1 MHFLVVAVFA
11 FLAGFFYAD
20 SKKHISLK
28 KTFSHNKKNVCEA
41 DKIRKEY
48 NNFLNYDGSEQL

>member
-11 FLAGFFYAD
+11 FFAGYFYAD
-20 SKKHISLK
+20 SKKRISFK
-28 KTFSHNKKNVCEA
+28 KTFTPKRVDCEA
-41 DKIRKEY
+41 ERIQQEY